1 MKSHL
6 LNIRKSRGIV
16 AILISLIFCCSIPP
30 VASAQSKDKVLEEY
44 LLALEAY
51 DIPTKIEETDF
62 IIGNCDSAS
71 REEVAVKVF
80 EHFRNSHL
88 MGDENVAVHVA
99 DKWIHGNA
107 AISSYADFNRAS
119 LLGMKAP
126 LLPEAGLE
134 SFSKSKPTTLWF
146 YDTDCAK
153 CKLESVKLE
162 DFFLRRS
169 DCELITFYTGDNPR
183 KWKEFISS
191 HFTSVSSARHLCDFS
206 ESSDFRKLYSV
217 TATPRMFL
225 IDKEGIIVGRMLDT
239 ESLEKLLDERKA
251 REKQAVTELFYRLVP
266 LRGEDAKNSLEY
278 IIDNYILCPDS
289 PFDSAEDSLMVV
301 NFAQIQKDLLSKARP
316 GSKIAGIKVNGS
328 LNGGKVKNRRLDRL
342 GKNCS
347 RNGGR
352 TIIIFHTSGCH
363 RCEAELKEA
372 KALKLNT
379 FAVNIDD
386 IQAQSPKTFDKLFDA
401 FDLSTLPF
409 LVETDSKGII
419 LRRYFSLCD
428 GLPLLSVMLGSCSD
442 VIYENE
448 DFSWSSEKVTQGD
461 YSAYAKS
468 GNEIVSNY
476 PLPDGKERRWTK
488 KNDISRFGKY
498 TGADTLE
505 TALYNMAADELLNN
519 VEADST
525 FRTGA
530 LWAGVWTRDI
540 SYSIIL
546 SLSDLLPDISR
557 ISLLRKVDRLGR
569 IVQDTGTGGSWPCS
583 SDRVIWAV
591 AAWKIYLA
599 TGDKDW
605 LSQAYTTIKRSLED
619 DLAVTFDAETGLFRG
634 ESSFIDWRQQS
645 YPRWMQPADIFKSE
659 CLGTN
664 VVYYMVLQAMTKMAA
679 TQGFDDERKYYSS
692 LADNLRDAINREL
705 WMEDCG
711 YYAQYLYGRDHLSLS
726 PRSETLG
733 ESLAILSG
741 VASEKQA
748 KKIVSQM
755 PVSAFGPTI
764 FWPQIGG
771 EKAYHNNAIWPFV
784 TSFYALASA
793 RAENE
798 QAVLHALAS
807 NVRAAA
813 LFATNHENMVAS
825 DGSLKTALNSPNML
839 WSLAGFLGTYR
850 KLLLGIDIRE
860 DGISFSPFVPR
871 ELGSCRKLEGLKYKN
886 MTIDLTVKG
895 HGRGIKSFRLDDK
908 KSSAFLPESLEG
920 HHSVEIVLD
929 GRHGKRGRINQC
941 SYTTAPDTPNAV
953 IENGALVW
961 EPVDGAGAY
970 IVLRDAEAVARTTEL
985 SYSLD
990 DEGEYQLI
998 AEGSDS
1004 IRSFASEPLRFCQ
1017 EDNVMEI
1024 AVEKWLSR
1032 GEGIEGITV
1041 NIPADGRYFIDWKYA
1056 NGNGGVTDK
1065 NMCATRAMY
1074 VDGVL
1079 TGMSVFPQRA
1089 YGDWENFGWSSSC
1102 ALDLTAGEH
1111 EISLKFLPCNENM
1124 NIDGNKARIAA
1135 LRITRY

>member
-1 MKSHL
+1 
-6 LNIRKSRGIV
+6 
-16 AILISLIFCCSIPP
+16 
-30 VASAQSKDKVLEEY
+30 
-44 LLALEAY
+44 
-51 DIPTKIEETDF
+51 
-62 IIGNCDSAS
+62 
-71 REEVAVKVF
+71 
-80 EHFRNSHL
+80 
-88 MGDENVAVHVA
+88 
-99 DKWIHGNA
+99 
-107 AISSYADFNRAS
+107 
-119 LLGMKAP
+119 
-126 LLPEAGLE
+126 
-134 SFSKSKPTTLWF
+134 
-146 YDTDCAK
+146 
-153 CKLESVKLE
+153 
-162 DFFLRRS
+162 
-169 DCELITFYTGDNPR
+169 
-183 KWKEFISS
+183 
-191 HFTSVSSARHLCDFS
+191 
-206 ESSDFRKLYSV
+206 
-217 TATPRMFL
+217 
-225 IDKEGIIVGRMLDT
+225 
-239 ESLEKLLDERKA
+239 
-251 REKQAVTELFYRLVP
+251 
-266 LRGEDAKNSLEY
+266 
-278 IIDNYILCPDS
+278 
-289 PFDSAEDSLMVV
+289 
-301 NFAQIQKDLLSKARP
+301 
-316 GSKIAGIKVNGS
+316 
-328 LNGGKVKNRRLDRL
+328 
-342 GKNCS
+342 
-347 RNGGR
+347 
-352 TIIIFHTSGCH
+352 
-363 RCEAELKEA
+363 
-372 KALKLNT
+372 
-379 FAVNIDD
+379 
-386 IQAQSPKTFDKLFDA
+386 
-401 FDLSTLPF
+401 
-409 LVETDSKGII
+409 
-419 LRRYFSLCD
+419 
-428 GLPLLSVMLGSCSD
+428 MLGSCSD

-448 DFSWSSEKVTQGD
+448 YFSWSSEKVTQGD

-468 GNEIVSNY
+468 ESEIVSNY

-498 TGADTLE
+498 TGTDTLE

-519 VEADST
+519 VETDST

-557 ISLLRKVDRLGR
+557 ISLMRKVDRLGR

-605 LSQAYTTIKRSLED
+605 LSQAYATIKRSLED

-664 VVYYMVLQAMTKMAA
+664 VVYYMVLQAMTEMAA

-692 LADNLRDAINREL
+692 LSDNLRDAINREL

-748 KKIVSQM
+748 EKIVSQM

-793 RAENE
+793 RAGNE

-871 ELGSCRKLEGLKYKN
+871 ELGGCRKLEGLKYKN

-895 HGRGIKSFRLDDK
+895 HGRGIKSFRLDGK

-920 HHSVEIVLD
+920 RHSVEIVLD
-929 GRHGKRGRINQC
+929 GRHGQRGRINLC

-961 EPVDGAGAY
+961 EPVDGAESY

-990 DEGEYQLI
+990 DEGEYQVI
-998 AEGSDS
+998 AEGSDG
-1004 IRSFASEPLRFCQ
+1004 IRSFASEPLRFCR
-1017 EDNVMEI
+1017 EGNVMEI

-1041 NIPADGRYFIDWKYA
+1041 TIPADGRYFIDWKYA

-1065 NMCATRAMY
+1065 NMCATRSMF

-1111 EISLKFLPCNENM
+1111 KISLKFLPCNENM

-1135 LRITRY
+1135 LRIARY

>member
-6 LNIRKSRGIV
+6 LNIRKSRGIE
-16 AILISLIFCCSIPP
+16 AILISLIFCCPILP
-30 VASAQSKDKVLEEY
+30 VASAQSRDKVLEEY

-99 DKWIHGNA
+99 DKWIQGNSE
-107 AISSYADFNRAS
+107 ISLYADFNRSS
-119 LLGMKAP
+119 LLGAKAP

-134 SFSKSKPTTLWF
+134 SFSKDKPTILWF

-169 DCELITFYTGDNPR
+169 DCELITFYTGDNPQ

-191 HFTSVSSARHLCDFS
+191 HFSTVSSARHLCDFS

-239 ESLEKLLDERKA
+239 ESLESLLDERKA

-316 GSKIAGIKVNGS
+316 GSKIAGIKVKGS
-328 LNGGKVKNRRLDRL
+328 LNGGKAKSRRLDRL

-363 RCEAELKEA
+363 QCEAELKEA

-386 IQAQSPKTFDKLFDA
+386 IQTQFPKTFDKLFDA
-401 FDLSTLPF
+401 FDLSTLPL

-428 GLPLLSVMLGSCSD
+428 ALPLLSVMLGSCSD

-476 PLPDGKERRWTK
+476 PLHDGKERRWTK

-498 TGADTLE
+498 TGTDTLE

-664 VVYYMVLQAMTKMAA
+664 VVYYMVLQTMTEMAA
-679 TQGFDDERKYYSS
+679 TQGFDNERKYYSS

-748 KKIVSQM
+748 EKIVSQM

-793 RAENE
+793 RAGNE

-871 ELGSCRKLEGLKYKN
+871 ELGGCRKLEGLKYKN

-895 HGRGIKSFRLDDK
+895 HGRGIKSFRLDGK
-908 KSSAFLPESLEG
+908 KSSAFLPESLAG

-929 GRHGKRGRINQC
+929 GRHGKRGRINQS
-941 SYTTAPDTPNAV
+941 SYTVAPDTPNAV
-953 IENGALVW
+953 IENGSLVW
-961 EPVDGAGAY
+961 EPVDGAVAY
-970 IVLRDAEAVARTTEL
+970 IVLRDAKAIAKTTQL
-985 SYSLD
+985 NYSLD
-990 DEGEYQLI
+990 AEGEYQVI
-998 AEGSDS
+998 AEGSDG
-1004 IRSFASEPLRFCQ
+1004 IRSFASEPLRFCR
-1017 EDNVMEI
+1017 EGNVMEI

-1032 GEGIEGITV
+1032 GEGIDGITV

>member
-6 LNIRKSRGIV
+6 LNIWKSRGIV

-30 VASAQSKDKVLEEY
+30 IANAQSKDKVLEEY

-80 EHFRNSHL
+80 EHFRNSLL

-99 DKWIHGNA
+99 GKWIHGNA

-134 SFSKSKPTTLWF
+134 SFSKNKPTILWL

-169 DCELITFYTGDNPR
+169 DCELVTFYIGDNPQ

-191 HFTSVSSARHLCDFS
+191 HFTSVSSARQLCDFS

-239 ESLEKLLDERKA
+239 ESLEKLLDERKT
-251 REKQAVTELFYRLVP
+251 REKQAVTDLFYRLVP

-328 LNGGKVKNRRLDRL
+328 LNGGKVKSRRLDRL

-363 RCEAELKEA
+363 QCEAELKEA

-401 FDLSTLPF
+401 FDLSTLPL

-428 GLPLLSVMLGSCSD
+428 GLPLLSVTLGSCSD

-664 VVYYMVLQAMTKMAA
+664 VVYYMVLQTMTEMAA
-679 TQGFDDERKYYSS
+679 TQGFDNERKYYSS

-748 KKIVSQM
+748 EKIVSQM

-793 RAENE
+793 RAGNE

-871 ELGSCRKLEGLKYKN
+871 ELGGCRKLEGLKYKN

-895 HGRGIKSFRLDDK
+895 HGRGIKSFRLDGK
-908 KSSAFLPESLEG
+908 KSSAFLPESLAG

-941 SYTTAPDTPNAV
+941 SYTAAPDTPNAV

-961 EPVDGAGAY
+961 EPVDGAVAY
-970 IVLRDAEAVARTTEL
+970 IVLRDAKAIAKTTQL
-985 SYSLD
+985 NYSLD
-990 DEGEYQLI
+990 AEGEYQVI
-998 AEGSDS
+998 AEGSDG
-1004 IRSFASEPLRFCQ
+1004 IRSFASEPMRFCR

-1065 NMCATRAMY
+1065 NMCATRSMY

-1102 ALDLTAGEH
+1102 ALNLTAGEH

-1135 LRITRY
+1135 LRIARY

>member
-1 MKSHL
+1 
-6 LNIRKSRGIV
+6 
-16 AILISLIFCCSIPP
+16 
-30 VASAQSKDKVLEEY
+30 
-44 LLALEAY
+44 
-51 DIPTKIEETDF
+51 
-62 IIGNCDSAS
+62 
-71 REEVAVKVF
+71 
-80 EHFRNSHL
+80 
-88 MGDENVAVHVA
+88 
-99 DKWIHGNA
+99 
-107 AISSYADFNRAS
+107 
-119 LLGMKAP
+119 
-126 LLPEAGLE
+126 
-134 SFSKSKPTTLWF
+134 
-146 YDTDCAK
+146 
-153 CKLESVKLE
+153 
-162 DFFLRRS
+162 
-169 DCELITFYTGDNPR
+169 
-183 KWKEFISS
+183 
-191 HFTSVSSARHLCDFS
+191 
-206 ESSDFRKLYSV
+206 
-217 TATPRMFL
+217 
-225 IDKEGIIVGRMLDT
+225 
-239 ESLEKLLDERKA
+239 
-251 REKQAVTELFYRLVP
+251 
-266 LRGEDAKNSLEY
+266 
-278 IIDNYILCPDS
+278 
-289 PFDSAEDSLMVV
+289 
-301 NFAQIQKDLLSKARP
+301 
-316 GSKIAGIKVNGS
+316 
-328 LNGGKVKNRRLDRL
+328 
-342 GKNCS
+342 
-347 RNGGR
+347 
-352 TIIIFHTSGCH
+352 
-363 RCEAELKEA
+363 
-372 KALKLNT
+372 
-379 FAVNIDD
+379 
-386 IQAQSPKTFDKLFDA
+386 
-401 FDLSTLPF
+401 
-409 LVETDSKGII
+409 
-419 LRRYFSLCD
+419 
-428 GLPLLSVMLGSCSD
+428 MLGSCSD

-468 GNEIVSNY
+468 ESEIVSNY

-498 TGADTLE
+498 TGTDTLE

-557 ISLLRKVDRLGR
+557 ISLMRKVDRLGR

-605 LSQAYTTIKRSLED
+605 LSQVYATIKRSLED
-619 DLAVTFDAETGLFRG
+619 DLAVIFDAETCLFRG

-679 TQGFDDERKYYSS
+679 TQGFEDDREYYSS
-692 LADNLRDAINREL
+692 LAENLRDAINREL

-711 YYAQYLYGRDHLSLS
+711 YYAQYLYGRDHLSIS

-741 VASEKQA
+741 IASEKQA
-748 KKIVSQM
+748 EKIVSQM

-793 RAENE
+793 RAGNG

-839 WSLAGFLGTYR
+839 WSLAGFLGTFR

-871 ELGSCRKLEGLKYKN
+871 ELGGCRKLEGLKYKN

-895 HGRGIKSFRLDDK
+895 HGRGIKSFRLDGK
-908 KSSAFLPESLEG
+908 KTSAFLPESLEG

-929 GRHGKRGRINQC
+929 GRQGKRGRIDQC
-941 SYTTAPDTPNAV
+941 SYTAAPDTPNAV
-953 IENGALVW
+953 IENGVLVW

-970 IVLRDAEAVARTTEL
+970 IVLRDAKAIAKTTQL

-990 DEGEYQLI
+990 TEGEYQVI
-998 AEGSDS
+998 AEGSDG
-1004 IRSFASEPLRFCQ
+1004 IRSFASEPLRFCR
-1017 EDNVMEI
+1017 EGNVMEI

-1032 GEGIEGITV
+1032 GEGIKGITV
-1041 NIPADGRYFIDWKYA
+1041 NIPADGRHFIDWKYA

-1065 NMCATRAMY
+1065 NMCATRSMF

-1079 TGMSVFPQRA
+1079 AGMSVFPQRA

-1111 EISLKFLPCNENM
+1111 KISLKFLPCNENM

>member
-1 MKSHL
+1 
-6 LNIRKSRGIV
+6 
-16 AILISLIFCCSIPP
+16 
-30 VASAQSKDKVLEEY
+30 
-44 LLALEAY
+44 
-51 DIPTKIEETDF
+51 
-62 IIGNCDSAS
+62 
-71 REEVAVKVF
+71 
-80 EHFRNSHL
+80 
-88 MGDENVAVHVA
+88 
-99 DKWIHGNA
+99 
-107 AISSYADFNRAS
+107 
-119 LLGMKAP
+119 
-126 LLPEAGLE
+126 
-134 SFSKSKPTTLWF
+134 
-146 YDTDCAK
+146 
-153 CKLESVKLE
+153 
-162 DFFLRRS
+162 
-169 DCELITFYTGDNPR
+169 
-183 KWKEFISS
+183 
-191 HFTSVSSARHLCDFS
+191 
-206 ESSDFRKLYSV
+206 
-217 TATPRMFL
+217 
-225 IDKEGIIVGRMLDT
+225 
-239 ESLEKLLDERKA
+239 
-251 REKQAVTELFYRLVP
+251 
-266 LRGEDAKNSLEY
+266 
-278 IIDNYILCPDS
+278 
-289 PFDSAEDSLMVV
+289 
-301 NFAQIQKDLLSKARP
+301 
-316 GSKIAGIKVNGS
+316 
-328 LNGGKVKNRRLDRL
+328 
-342 GKNCS
+342 
-347 RNGGR
+347 
-352 TIIIFHTSGCH
+352 
-363 RCEAELKEA
+363 
-372 KALKLNT
+372 
-379 FAVNIDD
+379 
-386 IQAQSPKTFDKLFDA
+386 
-401 FDLSTLPF
+401 
-409 LVETDSKGII
+409 
-419 LRRYFSLCD
+419 
-428 GLPLLSVMLGSCSD
+428 MLGSCSD

-468 GNEIVSNY
+468 ESEIVSNY
-476 PLPDGKERRWTK
+476 PLLDGKERRWTK

-557 ISLLRKVDRLGR
+557 ISLMRKVDRFGR

-605 LSQAYTTIKRSLED
+605 LNQAYATIKRSLED
-619 DLAVTFDAETGLFRG
+619 DLAVTFDAETCLFRG

-679 TQGFDDERKYYSS
+679 TQGFEDDREYYSS
-692 LADNLRDAINREL
+692 LAENLRDAINREL

-711 YYAQYLYGRDHLSLS
+711 YYAQYLYGRDHLSIS

-741 VASEKQA
+741 IASEKQA
-748 KKIVSQM
+748 EKIVSQM

-771 EKAYHNNAIWPFV
+771 EKAYHSNAIWPFV

-793 RAENE
+793 RAGNG

-839 WSLAGFLGTYR
+839 WSLAGFLGTFR

-871 ELGSCRKLEGLKYKN
+871 ELGGCRKLEGLKYKN

-895 HGRGIKSFRLDDK
+895 HGRGIKSFRIDGK
-908 KSSAFLPESLEG
+908 KTSAFLPESLDG
-920 HHSVEIVLD
+920 HHNVEIVLD
-929 GRHGKRGRINQC
+929 GRHGKRERINQC
-941 SYTTAPDTPNAV
+941 SYTAAPDTPNAV

-961 EPVDGAGAY
+961 EPVDGAVAY
-970 IVLRDAEAVARTTEL
+970 IVLRDAKAIAKTTQL

-990 DEGEYQLI
+990 TEGEYQVI
-998 AEGSDS
+998 AEGSDG
-1004 IRSFASEPLRFCQ
+1004 IRSFASEPLRFCR

-1065 NMCATRAMY
+1065 NMCATRSMF

-1111 EISLKFLPCNENM
+1111 KISLKFLPCNENM

-1135 LRITRY
+1135 LRIARY